1 MIGALLKSSI
11 VIALC
16 LLGVIVLLVLT
27 FESSAYSQEEI
38 EWCDANRPL
47 LSMEICAEEF
57 GY

>member
-1 MIGALLKSSI
+1 LKTS
-11 VIALC
+11 VGIAFC
-16 LLGVIVLLVLT
+16 LLVVIVLLVLT

-38 EWCDANRPL
+38 EWCDTNRPL